1 MFGGALPCFAKYTR
15 EIAPNNHK
23 AGVDGGML
31 YRSNLSWPLKAD
43 LAASVLHLEVVDRSA
58 LLTSV
63 SATFRTQRSNSHA
76 GIESF
81 LR

>member
-23 AGVDGGML
+23 AGVRRR
-31 YRSNLSWPLKAD
+31 YALSLQPV
-43 LAASVLHLEVVDRSA
+43 LAAQSRPRCIGFTSGGCRSVC
-58 LLTSV
+58 TSQICERNV
-63 SATFRTQRSNSHA
+63 PDQRSNSHA